1 MDWFLYDNGLRYK
14 RVKQDPSWITFHI
27 FLDMVF
33 EVSFC
38 LGDLYNHNYLSK
50 DDYKSLKPCGSKPR
64 EDIVKH
70 ELRVTIYELP
80 VKRWKLKSTSWNSKV
95 RVQIQNFKFTS
106 YEFKPTSY

>member
-1 MDWFLYDNGLRYK
+1 ME
-14 RVKQDPSWITFHI
+14 
-27 FLDMVF
+27 F

-80 VKRWKLKSTSWNSKV
+80 VKR
-95 RVQIQNFKFTS
+95 
-106 YEFKPTSY
+106 